1 MAQTLLHRSSSAHS
15 GQEISMTLMDK
26 VVAAVTPTESE
37 EKRQQARAQA
47 QAAAGL
53 NDWLSLVLQQ
63 HQQIESCFDAVRSS
77 GHPAARLAAQK
88 ELMTLFT
95 GHSNAEE
102 SVLYPA
108 LARCGEKAD
117 AGMSFTEQAAAKI
130 QLGELEYLDPMSQE
144 YLDKLEHLRGAIA
157 HHMYEE
163 EGSRFLEL
171 KEKVSAVDQDRLTQ
185 RFKEEFDR
193 YVGADVPST
202 GATPPGSDRVG
213 TTAPRQPYS
222 A

>member
-1 MAQTLLHRSSSAHS
+1 MLIDPS
-15 GQEISMTLMDK
+15 GQESSMTVMDK
-26 VVAAVTPTESE
+26 VIAAVTPAESE
-37 EKRQQARAQA
+37 AQRQRARSQA
-47 QAAAGL
+47 QSAAGL

-63 HQQIESCFDAVRSS
+63 HQQIESCFDAVKSS
-77 GHPAARLAAQK
+77 SEPATRLAAQK

-130 QLGELEYLDPMSQE
+130 QLGEMEYLDPMSQE

-157 HHMYEE
+157 HHIYEE
-163 EGSRFLEL
+163 EGKRFLEL
-171 KEKVSAVDQDRLTQ
+171 KEKLSALDQDKLTQ

-193 YVGADVPST
+193 YIGADGLSA
-202 GATPPGSDRVG
+202 GNRPPGGDRVG
-213 TTAPRQPYS
+213 ATVPRQPYS